1 MSNVPIRNLDE
12 DILYRVIDFIAG
24 KSKVRQKK
32 MNIVNMNNYFLERSF
47 LK

>member
-24 KSKVRQKK
+24 KSKVRKSRK
-32 MNIVNMNNYFLERSF
+32 VR
-47 LK
+47 